1 MPRDMNGFVAV
12 IRQVA
17 VLQGGVVYYVA
28 LAFRPFLKKVDGIV
42 KGHDFPDPVLSPVQ
56 LNRSCKHSRVHLT
69 LTEYDGVQQER
80 RCGRASRRFVA
91 FGSLAQEVAS
101 DLGCSPSKRGMVRLP
116 RTVQIL
122 QRAPVTRRAAG
133 IAEDSQEIASGLL
146 IPDASNRLRLAL
158 AREPSLSADVS
169 LLPAEQILL
178 PA

>member
-1 MPRDMNGFVAV
+1 
-12 IRQVA
+12 
-17 VLQGGVVYYVA
+17 
-28 LAFRPFLKKVDGIV
+28 
-42 KGHDFPDPVLSPVQ
+42 
-56 LNRSCKHSRVHLT
+56 
-69 LTEYDGVQQER
+69 
-80 RCGRASRRFVA
+80 
-91 FGSLAQEVAS
+91 
-101 DLGCSPSKRGMVRLP
+101 MVRLP